1 MMKVGAGKTA
11 PAITATLVALAA
23 LTAGLF
29 IVAHHPLSPV
39 AMMAACLF
47 ALVICVRFDHAWLL
61 LLPALLPIVD
71 LAPWTGW
78 LTFEEF
84 DILVLGAAAGAW
96 LRHGWAPGVSAP
108 ARPSKLLLVLVALY
122 LLFLAISL
130 ARGIDDAGGIIWGWF
145 QGYEGPMNSLRLA
158 KSFLLA
164 ALFAPLLG
172 RANSRLDDHGV
183 TYLSWGMALGLATV
197 SLAAVWERM
206 AFPGLLNFSAD
217 YRTTALF
224 WEMHVGGAALDG
236 FLVLTLPF
244 AVLLMLRS
252 KHAGQLLPAGLMLGL
267 GIYASLTTF
276 SRGVYLAMVV
286 SLAVLA
292 TLLIVRNNPSA
303 STLRSKRIIG
313 GLAAMIVAGGLAFLA
328 FRHGGYRATLALLG
342 CLGLFMLTMEY
353 ARSLPGRPWAA
364 VIAIA
369 IPLAIMA
376 FGLTWLNG
384 KGSYWS
390 YVAIWLLG
398 TSALLASLKSG
409 ADSLRAIALSSALS
423 LPFAAALIAN
433 HWGGT
438 PALADMAIA
447 LVALAGFAIWGIR
460 AQQPVWP
467 TSWRSQGIAFAGAMS
482 LTAMVAIF
490 SGGAYMGDRFTTSE
504 RDLQGRLQHWQ
515 AGLDLLQTPG
525 NWLVG
530 KGLGR
535 FPASFFFGAPG
546 NEFPGSYSLGQ
557 EDGNRFIAL
566 SGPRYQA
573 GFGEV
578 LRIGQR
584 VEPGAAGRYRLEF
597 DVRTQGKAKL
607 GFGICSK
614 HLLYA
619 ESCGGRE
626 IVVSSPNTVWQHQ
639 SLEFNVPRLG
649 GPWYA
654 PQLVVFSLAIDTL
667 GARAD
672 IDNLTLV
679 DPGGRPVLA
688 NGNFSDDMARWFFT
702 SDHHHMPWHMKN
714 MFLHVLFEQGILGL
728 ATLGA
733 LIAVALIR
741 SLSGRRAHHPLAPAM
756 VAGIVGFLVVG
767 LFDSLLD
774 VPRVAFLFFLLLL
787 LAIQGRKAG

>member
-1 MMKVGAGKTA
+1 MKLGAGMTA
-11 PAITATLVALAA
+11 SSIAATLVALAA
-23 LTAGLF
+23 LAAGLF
-29 IVAHHPLSPV
+29 IAAHHPLSPV
-39 AMMAACLF
+39 AMLAACLIV
-47 ALVICVRFDHAWLL
+47 LVICVRFDHAWLL

-78 LTFEEF
+78 LSFEEF
-84 DILVLGAAAGAW
+84 DVIALGAASGAW
-96 LRHGWAPGVSAP
+96 LRHGWAPGATAP
-108 ARPSKLLLVLVALY
+108 ARTSTTLLLLVAAN
-122 LLFLAISL
+122 LLLLGIAFV
-130 ARGIDDAGGIIWGWF
+130 RGTSDAGGFEFGWF
-145 QGYEGPMNSLRLA
+145 QGYEGSMNSLRLT
-158 KSFLLA
+158 KSFILA

-172 RANSRLDDHGV
+172 RASSRLNPRGV
-183 TYLSWGMALGLATV
+183 GFLGWGMALGLATV
-197 SLAAVWERM
+197 SLAAIWERM

-252 KHAGQLLPAGLMLGL
+252 QRLSQLVPAGLILGL

-276 SRGVYLAMVV
+276 SRGVYLAVAI
-286 SLAVLA
+286 SLAAMAL
-292 TLLIVRNNPSA
+292 LLINRGAQPANGSRVKTALITLA
-303 STLRSKRIIG
+303 STLTI
-313 GLAAMIVAGGLAFLA
+313 AGLAFLV
-328 FRHGGYRATLALLG
+328 FRHGGYRTMLAVLG
-342 CLGLFMLTMEY
+342 CLAMFMLTMEDARAATARLRAATFALAIPLGLLVGALAWLLPKGAY
-353 ARSLPGRPWAA
+353 WAYSALLGVALTGWLYRLRSNSDIARSLALAGALTLPIAA
-364 VIAIA
+364 
-369 IPLAIMA
+369 
-376 FGLTWLNG
+376 GL
-384 KGSYWS
+384 
-390 YVAIWLLG
+390 V
-398 TSALLASLKSG
+398 
-409 ADSLRAIALSSALS
+409 
-423 LPFAAALIAN
+423 AN

-438 PALADMAIA
+438 PALADASVSLVVIYLSAAWGMRAKRMIWPSSWRRQS
-447 LVALAGFAIWGIR
+447 VALAG
-460 AQQPVWP
+460 
-467 TSWRSQGIAFAGAMS
+467 AMS
-482 LTAMVAIF
+482 IAAMVAIF

-504 RDLQGRLQHWQ
+504 RDLQGRLQHWS

-525 NWLVG
+525 DWLVG

-535 FPASFFFGAPG
+535 LPSSFFFGAPG
-546 NEFPGSYSLGQ
+546 NEFPGSYQLIQ
-557 EDGNRFIAL
+557 ENANPFLSL
-566 SGPRYQA
+566 SGPRYQI
-573 GFGEV
+573 GYGEV
-578 LRIGQR
+578 LRISQR
-584 VEPGAAGRYRLEF
+584 VEPGPAGRYRLEF
-597 DVRTQGKAKL
+597 DVRTQGRVKL

-626 IVVSSPNTVWQHQ
+626 FVVTSIDPVWQHQ
-639 SLEFNVPRLG
+639 TIEFNVPRLG

-672 IDNLTLV
+672 IDNLVLI

-714 MFLHVLFEQGILGL
+714 IFLHVLFEQGILGL
-728 ATLGA
+728 AALGV
-733 LIAVALIR
+733 LIAVALSR
-741 SLSGRRAHHPLAPAM
+741 SLVGRRAHHPLAPAM
-756 VAGIVGFLVVG
+756 VAGIVGFLTVG